1 EDEVELAELRGDGH
15 RDTEADE
22 HRDAAEAGGR
32 ARVHITCA
40 DRRGQTVPDAEL
52 PDEDRETEGDTRRE
66 RARQQ
71 VIDQPHG
78 AGSPG
83 TVSPV
88 AFLVGAFLV
97 GVLAA
102 AALGTVAFA
111 AVLAA
116 GCVLAAFTAGATAGF
131 FAAGFAAAGFFAA
144 GFAAAGFFAADLSA
158 ASASGS
164 ASAASALGVATRSA
178 RASETFGMA
187 SRTSLMA
194 SSGMTPWRTI
204 RMLPPGRRSPVA
216 STMVEPVPSPAAGY
230 LLPTGPPS
238 RYTMTLSPSIR
249 SASCA
254 V

>member
-15 RDTEADE
+15 RDTDADE

-40 DRRGQTVPDAEL
+40 DLRVQTVPDAEL

-88 AFLVGAFLV
+88 AFLVGAFL
-97 GVLAA
+97 
-102 AALGTVAFA
+102 
-111 AVLAA
+111 
-116 GCVLAAFTAGATAGF
+116 AGF

-144 GFAAAGFFAADLSA
+144 GFAAAGFFAAGFATAGFATADFLTAGFFAADLSA
-158 ASASGS
+158 
-164 ASAASALGVATRSA
+164 
-178 RASETFGMA
+178 
-187 SRTSLMA
+187 
-194 SSGMTPWRTI
+194 
-204 RMLPPGRRSPVA
+204 
-216 STMVEPVPSPAAGY
+216 
-230 LLPTGPPS
+230 
-238 RYTMTLSPSIR
+238 
-249 SASCA
+249 
-254 V
+254 